1 VWGAALCIQI
11 AAICGY
17 VCTKLGSPQEAGI
30 WTASFIGIGI
40 GIATGSMVLPAAS
53 VFISLAY
60 TTHYEASC
68 LSKYTQ
74 WYLPF
79 SSKDRI
85 SCAVGFREV
94 KGGQMSVDELS
105 KKEWKSF

>member
-1 VWGAALCIQI
+1 MYAQMYAQLLGA
-11 AAICGY
+11 
-17 VCTKLGSPQEAGI
+17 PQAAGI
-30 WTASFIGIGI
+30 WTASFI

-74 WYLPF
+74 WYFPF

-94 KGGQMSVDELS
+94 KRGGLSVDGLS